1 MILLV
6 ANSILARFTVVRA
19 EKDPEE
25 EGVSIFV
32 AIVLSRHDT
41 SKVSSSILDRS
52 INRGKYIREYFN
64 YF

>member
-41 SKVSSSILDRS
+41 SKVSSTLDRS
-52 INRGKYIREYFN
+52 INRGKYIKEYFN